1 MENKLEKIVEE
12 ARKALAEAD
21 DPRAVDQVRVEYLG
35 RNGRLTAVL
44 RDVGKMPPEER
55 PQAGRLANVTK
66 QRVAELVTQRI
77 DELKA
82 GARPEPAAATFD
94 MTLPG
99 RRPQIGHIH
108 PLTAT
113 INEVVD
119 IFTYLGFDLL
129 EGPEIESEYYNF
141 ISLNMPEDHP
151 ARDMQDTFYIAHGT
165 VLRTHTSPV
174 QTRTM
179 EQLDPPLRVIAAG
192 KCYRRD
198 ADASHSPMFHQI
210 EGFAVDVGITMADLK
225 DTLVTFVHMYFD
237 TDVKTRFR
245 ASYFPFVEP
254 GAELDVECAICG
266 GDGCRVCGGSGWS
279 ELLGCGMIHPKVFEA
294 VGYDY
299 EKYSGFAF
307 GMGLD
312 RVAMARHSIDE
323 IRLLYENDLRFL
335 EQF

>member
-1 MENKLEKIVEE
+1 MEQKLDMIVEE
-12 ARKALAEAD
+12 VKKTLGEAD
-21 DPRAVDQVRVEYLG
+21 NDRAVDQVRVEYLG
-35 RNGRLTAVL
+35 RNGRITAIL
-44 RDVGKMPPEER
+44 RDVGKMRPDER
-55 PQAGRLANVTK
+55 PQAGRLANATK
-66 QRVAELVTQRI
+66 QRVAELIAQRSE
-77 DELKA
+77 ELKTA
-82 GARPEPAAATFD
+82 VHRKPAAAAFD
-94 MTLPG
+94 ITLSG

-129 EGPEIESEYYNF
+129 EGPEVESEYYNF
-141 ISLNMPEDHP
+141 ISLNMPDDHP
-151 ARDMQDTFYIAHGT
+151 ARDMQDTFYLTNGS

-179 EQLDPPLRVIAAG
+179 EQLDPPLRVVAVG

-225 DTLVTFVHMYFD
+225 DTLVTFAHMYFGA
-237 TDVKTRFR
+237 DVRTRFR
-245 ASYFPFVEP
+245 ASYFPFTEP
-254 GAELDVECAICG
+254 SAELDLECAICH

-279 ELLGCGMIHPKVFEA
+279 ELLGCGMIHPKVFDA

-299 EKYSGFAF
+299 EKHSGFAF

-312 RVAMARHSIDE
+312 RIVMARHGIDE

>member
-1 MENKLEKIVEE
+1 MEKKLDSIVEE
-12 ARKALAEAD
+12 VKKALVDAAD
-21 DPRAVDQVRVEYLG
+21 DRAVDQVRVEYLG
-35 RNGRLTAVL
+35 RNGRITAIL
-44 RDVGKMPPEER
+44 RDIGKMPPDER

-66 QRVAELVTQRI
+66 QRVAELIAQRR
-77 DELKA
+77 EEMNTV
-82 GARPEPAAATFD
+82 ARRKPATVPFD
-94 MTLPG
+94 ITLPG
-99 RRPQIGHIH
+99 RHPQIGHIH

-119 IFTYLGFDLL
+119 IFTYLGFDLI
-129 EGPEIESEYYNF
+129 EGPEVESEYYNF
-141 ISLNMPEDHP
+141 ISLNMPDDHP
-151 ARDMQDTFYIAHGT
+151 ARDMQDTFYITDGT

-179 EQLDPPLRVIAAG
+179 EQLDPPLRVVAVG

-210 EGFAVDVGITMADLK
+210 EGFAVDAGITMADLK
-225 DTLVTFVHMYFD
+225 DTLVSFAHMYFD
-237 TDVKTRFR
+237 PDVKTRFR
-245 ASYFPFVEP
+245 SSYFPFTEP
-254 GAELDVECAICG
+254 SAELDVECAICH

-279 ELLGCGMIHPKVFEA
+279 ELLGCGMIHPKVFDA

-299 EKYSGFAF
+299 EKFSGFAF

-312 RVAMARHSIDE
+312 RIAMARHSIDE
-323 IRLLYENDLRFL
+323 IRLLYDNDLRFL